1 MRSAEMSAASRVF
14 SGASTTISAS
24 QLSRTWT
31 SIGAGTA
38 RRSSDA
44 WRSHVRGAKLPPRA
58 TRSERVR
65 IALGDELHDL
75 LQERAPRHRPHD
87 EHLPAGLHADARVDE
102 ELGELTIS
110 GIRHGGE
117 YKTYVLFCKVR
128 LCRS

>member
-31 SIGAGTA
+31 SIGAGDGEALERRVAEPRA
-38 RRSSDA
+38 RREVAAEGDA
-44 WRSHVRGAKLPPRA
+44 KQ
-58 TRSERVR
+58 RVR
-65 IALGDELHDL
+65 IALGDELDDL
-75 LQERAPRHRPHD
+75 LDERTRRQRSHD
-87 EHLPAGLHADARVDE
+87 EHLPAGLDADARVDE

-110 GIRHGGE
+110 GIRHGEE

-128 LCRS
+128 PCRS

>member
-44 WRSHVRGAKLPPRA
+44 CGATCGVRSSRQGDAH
-58 TRSERVR
+58 ERVR
-65 IALGDELHDL
+65 IALGDELDDL
-75 LQERAPRHRPHD
+75 LQERAPRHRSP
-87 EHLPAGLHADARVDE
+87 
-102 ELGELTIS
+102 
-110 GIRHGGE
+110 
-117 YKTYVLFCKVR
+117 
-128 LCRS
+128 